1 MAYHLSPA
9 KRHEVEET
17 RILNRARKEAQMFDA
32 EIAFHILINDIR
44 IFYEPGAPL
53 APSTLKAMADFR
65 ATIRVLGIDV
75 GLQMIKRL
83 EGSLEYMLLCSAID
97 DKEKDA
103 KT

>member
-1 MAYHLSPA
+1 MSPV

-44 IFYEPGAPL
+44 IFYEPGTPL

-83 EGSLEYMLLCSAID
+83 EGSSEYMLLCSAID

-103 KT
+103 KA